1 MPRLLNLG
9 CGNAFHPDWVNVDV
23 VPRPPHV
30 FGYNLRRGVPFADAL
45 FDAVYHSHVLEHFSR
60 KGAAFFLRE
69 CLRALVPGGV
79 LRVAVPDLEGAARA
93 YLKALDEACHDAPGA
108 GERHEWMT
116 VELLD
121 QLTRHG
127 SGGEMLEFWQRRPV
141 PAREFVLSRVGGEAR
156 PVLDA
161 PAVPPQA
168 PAAEPTA
175 EAVGAFRLSGECHL
189 WMYDRYSLGRL
200 LLEAGFEA
208 VRPVTAWESD
218 IPDFAGYGLDVE
230 PGGGVR
236 KPDSLFIEARRPD
249 TPFTKSPRVVSF
261 CMQHGGGAGSA
272 ALRLHQGLQAVDAA
286 SFLYVVSSS
295 APVPPGVAVIPATG
309 AARLSHNEQTGE
321 LVHNAWPDYWA
332 ETRTRLAAYPGRPQH
347 YEIFSDCRTRTDI
360 AAIPGVAAAHIL
372 QLHWIP
378 GTVDITRELAFLQGR
393 PIVWTLHDMNPI
405 TGGCHYAEGC
415 RGFERYCG
423 RCPQLGSS
431 EEKDYSREQWALKK
445 AAYRT
450 LDITVVCPS
459 RWLAGE
465 VRRSSLLGKAAV
477 HVIPNAVPTDVFRP
491 LNRSAIRKALG
502 IGEKD
507 FVVLFG
513 SDSLETR
520 RKGFHELL
528 AALELLRAAG
538 NSGEILLLTFGGG
551 GQLAPASLPFRCLH
565 LGPLRTPGEV
575 ALAYN
580 AASCLVLPSLEDN
593 LPNVALEALA
603 CGLPLAAFATGG
615 IVDMVDAAVGRL
627 APTGDTAA
635 LAAAVAELHG
645 LPAPE
650 MQQMRLRCRQTALA
664 RFTLLHQGRAYKT
677 LYEDVLRARGLQV

>member
-9 CGNAFHPDWVNVDV
+9 CGGTFHPDWVNVDV

-30 FGYNLRRGVPFADAL
+30 FGYDVRRGVPFADVL
-45 FDAVYHSHVLEHFSR
+45 FDVIYHSHVLEHFSR
-60 KGAAFFLRE
+60 KDAAFFLRE

-79 LRVAVPDLEGAARA
+79 LRVAVPDLERIARA
-93 YLKALDEACHDAPGA
+93 YLKALDEARQDKPGA
-108 GERHEWMT
+108 GDRHEWMT

-127 SGGEMLEFWQRRPV
+127 SGGEMLKLWQRRPV

-161 PAVPPQA
+161 PVLPPQA
-168 PAAEPTA
+168 PLAEPTA

-200 LLEAGFEA
+200 LKEAGFEA
-208 VRPVTAWESD
+208 IRTVTAWESA
-218 IPDFAGYGLDVE
+218 IPDFARYGLDVE

-236 KPDSLFIEARRPD
+236 KPDSLFIEARRPN
-249 TPFTKSPRVVSF
+249 TPWGKFPRVVSF
-261 CMQHGGGAGSA
+261 CMQHGGGAGCA
-272 ALRLHQGLQAVDAA
+272 ALRLHQGLQAVDVS
-286 SFLYVVSSS
+286 SFLYVASSS
-295 APVPPGVAVIPATG
+295 APVPPGVAVIPAAG
-309 AARLSHNEQTGE
+309 AARLVRTKRCGE
-321 LVHNAWPDYWA
+321 LVHSAWTDYWA
-332 ETRTRLAAYPGRPQH
+332 ESRARLAAYPNRPEH
-347 YEIFSDCRTRTDI
+347 LEIFSDCRAHTDI
-360 AAIPGVAAAHIL
+360 AAIPGVAAAQIL

-378 GTVDITRELAFLQGR
+378 GTVDLTRELTFLRGR

-415 RGFERYCG
+415 RGFERSCG

-431 EEKDYSREQWALKK
+431 EENDYSREQWALKE
-445 AAYRT
+445 AAYRR

-465 VRRSSLLGKAAV
+465 VRRSSLLGKAAI

-491 LNRSAIRKALG
+491 CNQSAARQALG
-502 IGEKD
+502 IDGQD

-513 SDSLETR
+513 ADALGTR
-520 RKGFHELL
+520 RKGYHALL
-528 AALELLRAAG
+528 EALELLHAAG
-538 NSGEILLLTFGGG
+538 SSGEILLLTFGSS
-551 GQLAPASLPFRCLH
+551 GQIAPASLPFRSLH
-565 LGPLRTPGEV
+565 LGSLRTPGEMV
-575 ALAYN
+575 LAYN

-603 CGLPLAAFATGG
+603 CGLPVAAFATGG

-635 LAAAVAELHG
+635 LAAAVAELRG
-645 LPAPE
+645 LSAS
-650 MQQMRLRCRQTALA
+650 QQRQMRVLCRQTALA
-664 RFTLLHQGRAYKT
+664 RFTLSHQGQAYKA
-677 LYEDVLRARGLQV
+677 LYAQLLRARGA